1 MGISPIGMIGFQPY
15 VYNVNQVNANSLS
28 KIQKISGDVTKSRTD
43 FNGLLEDEITNLN
56 PLHKGETLNF
66 DDMLDM
72 QFQIG
77 KNNAERLFNGSIE

>member
-15 VYNVNQVNANSLS
+15 VYNTNQVNASSLS
-28 KIQKISGDVTKSRTD
+28 KIQRISGDVTKSKTD
-43 FNGLLEDEITNLN
+43 FNGLLEDEMANLN
-56 PLHKGETLNF
+56 PLCKGETLNF
-66 DDMLDM
+66 NDMLDM